1 MTASPRHLC
10 LVMPVYN
17 EAAGLPLAVPHILAA
32 ARAAAATARI
42 TLIAVDDGSRDAS
55 AECLARLAAQ
65 HPQLH
70 VLRFT
75 RNFGK
80 EAALQ
85 AGLDHGFARTDA
97 EVFVTLDADLQHPP
111 ELLGEMLQRWR
122 HGALVVEAVKRDRGA
137 ESRPRRWLGHG
148 FHRLFTR
155 LSGIALEG
163 ATDFKLLD
171 RQVVHD
177 LQRLAERTRF
187 YRGIVPWLGYPSE
200 QLPFDVPPRA
210 AGRSVW
216 GWWGLTRYAWRNL
229 TAFSSVP
236 LQLVTLAGAL
246 GLLTGLLLAA
256 KALYDKFS
264 GQALSGFST
273 VILLQVIFG
282 SLLLLSLGVIG
293 SYLARIYEEVKRRPA
308 YVLRQPAGE
317 ESTEREPS

>member
-1 MTASPRHLC
+1 MMVSPPRLC

-17 EAAGLPLAVPHILAA
+17 EEAGLPQAVPRILAA
-32 ARAAAATARI
+32 ARQAAPEARV

-65 HPQLH
+65 HPQLR

-85 AGLDHGFARTDA
+85 AGLDHGLAHTDA

-111 ELLGEMLQRWR
+111 ELLGEMLECWR
-122 HGALVVEAVKRDRGA
+122 RGALVVEAVKRDRGQ
-137 ESRPRRWLGHG
+137 EGWLRRQLARG
-148 FHRLFTR
+148 FYRLFTR

-171 RQVVHD
+171 RRVVHD

-187 YRGIVPWLGYPSE
+187 YRGIVPWLGYPSA

-246 GLLTGLLLAA
+246 GLVTGLLLAA
-256 KALYDKFS
+256 KALYDKLS

-293 SYLARIYEEVKRRPA
+293 IYLARIYEEVKRRPP
-308 YVLRQPAGE
+308 YVLDRPPADRPA
-317 ESTEREPS
+317 EREPS